1 MDEVDTIK
9 EKEEKRDISM
19 LMESVIGERPL
30 EEKVDTATTTYCQIT
45 PSTHVCTITSLSL
58 VA

>member
-30 EEKVDTATTTYCQIT
+30 EEKVDTATTTYCQ
-45 PSTHVCTITSLSL
+45 TSLLAHMYVRSL
-58 VA
+58 FCLL

>member
-45 PSTHVCTITSLSL
+45 SYISTHVCTITFCLL
-58 VA
+58 